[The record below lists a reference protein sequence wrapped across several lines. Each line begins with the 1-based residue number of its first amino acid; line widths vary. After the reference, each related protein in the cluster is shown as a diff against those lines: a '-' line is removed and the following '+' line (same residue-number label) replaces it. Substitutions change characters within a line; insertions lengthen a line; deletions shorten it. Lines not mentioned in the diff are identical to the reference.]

1 MDGLKLNQG
10 SLIAQWIG
18 MSLKKIEEWEYP
30 NNTRG
35 KRMPEIN
42 SMKGNTLNKLKEGDA
57 RNETQVIGHVL
68 KRTHRIE
75 SWLLE
80 TKGTYE

>member
-1 MDGLKLNQG
+1 MKRNV
-10 SLIAQWIG
+10 
-18 MSLKKIEEWEYP
+18 LKKIEEWEYP

-57 RNETQVIGHVL
+57 RNETQGIGHIL
-68 KRTHRIE
+68 KQTHRME
-75 SWLLE
+75 S
-80 TKGTYE
+80 

>member
-1 MDGLKLNQG
+1 M
-10 SLIAQWIG
+10 
-18 MSLKKIEEWEYP
+18 EEWEYP

-57 RNETQVIGHVL
+57 RNETQGIGHIL

-75 SWLLE
+75 S
-80 TKGTYE
+80 

>member
-1 MDGLKLNQG
+1 
-10 SLIAQWIG
+10 

-42 SMKGNTLNKLKEGDA
+42 SMRGNTLNELKEGDA
-57 RNETQVIGHVL
+57 QNEIQGIGHIL
-68 KRTHRIE
+68 KQTHRME
-75 SWLLE
+75 S
-80 TKGTYE
+80 